1 MTLQGQRNGFPLDWW
16 RSVEAWVAKCQS
28 ASDFGPKMETPRS
41 VRLSVNVEGKPMVKN
56 GYPFVLNGCIRFVL
70 VDVLPYHLVSL
81 AVCCIWVNAYNT
93 SERDQRPFNKILQ
106 NKLLRLDLS
115 NLSNQWNIICMSTY
129 VYIYVCI
136 CTYYTSWCGPLG
148 VVTPHLFSTGL
159 NHWALALEALGDG
172 LRKLQLLVRPRHVG
186 LKRNVLE

>member
-115 NLSNQWNIICMSTY
+115 NLSNQWNIICMSTC
-129 VYIYVCI
+129 VYIYIYVYTYIIHHGVALWVLLLLTSSPLVSTTGPWLLRPWAMVCG
-136 CTYYTSWCGPLG
+136 S
-148 VVTPHLFSTGL
+148 FSCSYVHGT
-159 NHWALALEALGDG
+159 LA
-172 LRKLQLLVRPRHVG
+172 
-186 LKRNVLE
+186 

>member
-1 MTLQGQRNGFPLDWW
+1 
-16 RSVEAWVAKCQS
+16 
-28 ASDFGPKMETPRS
+28 
-41 VRLSVNVEGKPMVKN
+41 MVKN

-115 NLSNQWNIICMSTY
+115 NLSNQWNIICMSTC
-129 VYIYVCI
+129 VYIYMYIHILYIMVWPFGC
-136 CTYYTSWCGPLG
+136 CYSSPLLHWSQPPGLGSWGLGRWSAEASAARTSTARWPKKKRLG
-148 VVTPHLFSTGL
+148 I
-159 NHWALALEALGDG
+159 ALAPTLHLSNMTY
-172 LRKLQLLVRPRHVG
+172 LKFTWKL
-186 LKRNVLE
+186 